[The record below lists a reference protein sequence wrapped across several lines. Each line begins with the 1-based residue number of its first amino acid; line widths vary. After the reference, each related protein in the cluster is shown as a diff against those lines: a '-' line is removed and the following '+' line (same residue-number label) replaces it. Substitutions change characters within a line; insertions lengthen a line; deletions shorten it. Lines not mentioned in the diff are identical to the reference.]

1 MQHRGKLVFVRLFT
15 GIAVPP
21 EVTQKLSHVLELL
34 RPTAQIRWTP
44 IYNLHVTTKFIGEW
58 PEARLQEVINALEP
72 LSTRAQMTLEVSGI
86 GWFPNPHSPR
96 ILFAAI
102 KAPISLQELAADTEA
117 VLEKLGIA
125 PESKSFRPHL
135 TLARIKEPGTPLG
148 PLRHAIAE
156 LESNSFGSFPVSGFS
171 LYLSKVGPAGSI
183 YTRLADIRFT
193 Q

>member
-1 MQHRGKLVFVRLFT
+1 MRLFT
-15 GIAVPP
+15 GIAIPP
-21 EVTQKLSHVLELL
+21 EVTEKLSHVLELL

-58 PEARLQEVINALEP
+58 PEARLQEIVHALQP
-72 LSTRAQMTLEVSGI
+72 LGGRAQLTLEVSGI

-102 KAPISLQELAADTEA
+102 KAPESLQELAADTESA
-117 VLEKLGIA
+117 LEKLGIA
-125 PESKSFRPHL
+125 RESKPFRPHL
-135 TLARIKEPGTPLG
+135 TLARIKEAGTPLA

-156 LESNSFGSFPVSGFS
+156 VESRSFGSFTVPGFS

-183 YTRLADIRFT
+183 YTRLADIRFN